1 MNFDDAFN
9 AHMLWKAIFLA
20 GIKARH
26 PVDAQGVGRDDLCPL
41 GQWLHGEAKAQYA
54 GLRPY
59 AKCLD
64 DHSEFHRQAA
74 RVAELI
80 NSCRFEDA
88 AAMVEGTSPFVR
100 AAVEIGVALTDLE
113 RAVQATAMH
122 R

>member
-20 GIKARH
+20 ATKARH
-26 PVDAQGVGRDDLCPL
+26 PVDAHSAGRDDLCPL
-41 GQWLHGEAKAQYA
+41 GQWLHGDAKAKYA

-80 NSCRFEDA
+80 NCGRFDDA
-88 AAMVEGTSPFVR
+88 AAVVEGTSPFVR

-113 RAVQATAMH
+113 RAVRATALH